1 MNAPSST
8 TASRKRLASKTIIAP
23 TIAAD
28 AVDDVLELHEAP
40 VDGLAS
46 VDPEFRQE
54 MVATAAY
61 FIAEQRGFAPGHEL
75 EDWRAAEEAVNAAL
89 LKNQRG

>member
-1 MNAPSST
+1 MNATPST
-8 TASRKRLASKTIIAP
+8 GSRRRIDSQAIAP
-23 TIAAD
+23 AIADD
-28 AVDDVLELHEAP
+28 AVMDILELHEAP

-46 VDPEFRQE
+46 VDPEFRHE

-75 EDWRAAEEAVNAAL
+75 HDWRTAEAAVDAAL
-89 LKNQRG
+89 RASQQRG

>member
-1 MNAPSST
+1 MNTPSST
-8 TASRKRLASKTIIAP
+8 TASRKRVDSKTVAP
-23 TIAAD
+23 AIVGD

-46 VDPEFRQE
+46 VDPEFRHE

-61 FIAEQRGFAPGHEL
+61 FIAEQRGFARGHEL
-75 EDWRAAEEAVNAAL
+75 EDWRAAEEAINAAL
-89 LKNQRG
+89 LASNRRG